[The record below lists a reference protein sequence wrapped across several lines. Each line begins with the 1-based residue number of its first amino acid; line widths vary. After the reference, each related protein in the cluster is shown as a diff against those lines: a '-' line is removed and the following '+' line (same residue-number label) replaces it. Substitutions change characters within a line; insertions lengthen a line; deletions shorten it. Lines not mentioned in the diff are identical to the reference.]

1 MNLFHVE
8 VSNTAKLTNL
18 DARLLAYFTYISS
31 ACFSSTLPLSTQ
43 NTAAGTLYVDKDVPL
58 EPAGITQEHVNQFF
72 SGQALLSDFAPLSS
86 GTLHVPLD
94 LPLEQPLEQ
103 SSDDIGIR
111 SKSARD
117 SSQAEKGVSTAGTA
131 AYGVTRRKSFNELD
145 YLYRA
150 AKLNN
155 KAEKKKAAEHSFWG
169 SNIAPALAELPSKS
183 KHKKKGSYN
192 GPEVA
197 IKPSS
202 ARPRVRSELTSQEKE
217 LRDEALYASLV
228 RMYELQARLE
238 AEAAQKASVLGRM
251 GRLFTFGG
259 KSDKK
264 TSADSAAPAGSISPV
279 EGKKRKDKTGSG
291 SGNDKAF
298 VPVKDLE
305 AEKVRT
311 FASMFSLPSLFR
323 RKE

>member
-1 MNLFHVE
+1 V
-8 VSNTAKLTNL
+8 
-18 DARLLAYFTYISS
+18 
-31 ACFSSTLPLSTQ
+31 
-43 NTAAGTLYVDKDVPL
+43 
-58 EPAGITQEHVNQFF
+58 
-72 SGQALLSDFAPLSS
+72 
-86 GTLHVPLD
+86 
-94 LPLEQPLEQ
+94 PLEQPLEQ
-103 SSDDIGIR
+103 SSDDIGIGIR
-111 SKSARD
+111 FKSARD
-117 SSQAEKGVSTAGTA
+117 SSQAGAEMGVSTAGTA
-131 AYGVTRRKSFNELD
+131 VYGVTRRKSFNELD

-155 KAEKKKAAEHSFWG
+155 KAEKKAAEHSFWG

-197 IKPSS
+197 IRPSP
-202 ARPRVRSELTSQEKE
+202 ARPRVRSELTTEEKE
-217 LRDEALYASLV
+217 LRDEALYTSLV

-264 TSADSAAPAGSISPV
+264 TPADSAAPAGSISLV
-279 EGKKRKDKTGSG
+279 DGKKSKDKTGSR
-291 SGNDKAF
+291 NDKAF